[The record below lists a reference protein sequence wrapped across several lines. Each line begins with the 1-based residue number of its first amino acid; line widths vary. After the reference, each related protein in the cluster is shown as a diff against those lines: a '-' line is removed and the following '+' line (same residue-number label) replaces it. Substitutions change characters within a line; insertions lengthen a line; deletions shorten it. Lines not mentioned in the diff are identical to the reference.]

1 MLSTRLD
8 TSNYESDRPL
18 PKTKIRLTK
27 YELSEKIMVQFAAS
41 RPKTYNNSKDNNDED
56 KNQNVQK
63 SVP

>member
-1 MLSTRLD
+1 MLRL
-8 TSNYESDRPL
+8 
-18 PKTKIRLTK
+18 
-27 YELSEKIMVQFAAS
+27 QFAAS